1 MARISRRIEP
11 GPLAA
16 TPVLPSPPARGATL
30 RRAALAGAVAIA
42 VASAHLF
49 ADGAASA
56 GAVAA
61 DPELARLLRA
71 MALIKASMAAAAA
84 WLAHRLLRE
93 PLGPGLA
100 AGLVAAVALMA
111 AAPVLMWH
119 VAHVGAGAVLFH
131 AGMVLL
137 LVLGWR
143 PAEAWVPARSRH
155 RARRGPAGAP
165 AQFDSLRPPPVS
177 SRDEETT

>member
-1 MARISRRIEP
+1 MARLNRSFPP

-16 TPVLPSPPARGATL
+16 SPAPPQRQRMSARPPA
-30 RRAALAGAVAIA
+30 RRAALTVAVLLAIA
-42 VASAHLF
+42 VAHLA
-49 ADGAASA
+49 ADDAASA
-56 GAVAA
+56 ATA

-84 WLAHRLLRE
+84 WLADRLLRC

-119 VAHVGAGAVLFH
+119 VAHVGTGALLFH
-131 AGMVLL
+131 AGMIAL

-143 PAEAWVPARSRH
+143 PAETWLAQRSRD
-155 RARRGPAGAP
+155 R
-165 AQFDSLRPPPVS
+165 
-177 SRDEETT
+177 SR

>member
-1 MARISRRIEP
+1 MARLNRSFPP

-16 TPVLPSPPARGATL
+16 SPASPQRQRTSARPPA
-30 RRAALAGAVAIA
+30 RRAALAVAVLLAVA
-42 VASAHLF
+42 VAHLA
-49 ADGAASA
+49 ADDAASA
-56 GAVAA
+56 AAAA

-84 WLAHRLLRE
+84 WLADRLLRC

-100 AGLVAAVALMA
+100 AALVAAVALMA

-119 VAHVGAGAVLFH
+119 VAHVGAGALLFH
-131 AGMVLL
+131 AGMIAL

-143 PAEAWVPARSRH
+143 PAETWLAQRSRD
-155 RARRGPAGAP
+155 R
-165 AQFDSLRPPPVS
+165 
-177 SRDEETT
+177 SR

>member
-1 MARISRRIEP
+1 MARLNRSFPP

-16 TPVLPSPPARGATL
+16 SPAPPQRQRMSARPPA
-30 RRAALAGAVAIA
+30 RRAALAVAVLLAVA
-42 VASAHLF
+42 VAHLA
-49 ADGAASA
+49 ADDAASTA
-56 GAVAA
+56 AAAA

-84 WLAHRLLRE
+84 WLADRLLRC

-100 AGLVAAVALMA
+100 AALVAAVALMA

-119 VAHVGAGAVLFH
+119 VAHVGTGALLFH
-131 AGMVLL
+131 AGMIAL

-143 PAEAWVPARSRH
+143 PAETWLAQRSRD
-155 RARRGPAGAP
+155 R
-165 AQFDSLRPPPVS
+165 
-177 SRDEETT
+177 SR

>member
-1 MARISRRIEP
+1 MARLTRSFPP

-16 TPVLPSPPARGATL
+16 SPATVPRQRAAARPAV
-30 RRAALAGAVAIA
+30 RRAALAVSVLLAVA
-42 VASAHLF
+42 VAHLA

-71 MALIKASMAAAAA
+71 MALIKASMAAAAV
-84 WLAHRLLRE
+84 WLADRLLLRCS
-93 PLGPGLA
+93 LGPGLA
-100 AGLVAAVALMA
+100 AGLVSTVALMA

-119 VAHVGAGAVLFH
+119 VAHVGTGALLFH
-131 AGMVLL
+131 AGMVAL

-143 PAEAWVPARSRH
+143 PTESWLAARGSGRSR
-155 RARRGPAGAP
+155 
-165 AQFDSLRPPPVS
+165 
-177 SRDEETT
+177 